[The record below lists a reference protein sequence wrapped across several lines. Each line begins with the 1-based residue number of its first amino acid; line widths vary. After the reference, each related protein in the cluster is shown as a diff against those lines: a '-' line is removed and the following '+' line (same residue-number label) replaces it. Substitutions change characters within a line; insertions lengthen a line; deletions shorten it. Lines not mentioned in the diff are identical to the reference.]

1 MEEIKQYKYG
11 KLIDGRLVY
20 SAKQIEEGGRWVLNP
35 TPEILTELGYKP
47 VVDNH
52 EPHEGMVSVPF
63 YEEDEDFIYIN
74 YTYEVAELEE
84 PYVPT
89 EEELKKMAESRKQRF
104 LKDFIITPYGS
115 IRKKTSIGDFIAVLP
130 NITTLVQATGKL
142 EAGTILFYETPDF
155 TEDITEKWLLEHQYF
170 NEEWSGEKYMEFL
183 GVLTTA
189 FKAIFRGE

>member
-1 MEEIKQYKYG
+1 MKYAKLINNEISYG
-11 KLIDGRLVY
+11 KSPLE
-20 SAKQIEEGGRWVLNP
+20 AEGRWVLNP
-35 TPEILTELGYKP
+35 TPELFTELGYKP

-52 EPHEGMVSVPF
+52 EPHEGMVSIPF

-89 EEELKKMAESRKQRF
+89 EEEAKQMIEARKQRF
-104 LKDFIITPYGS
+104 LKDFVITPYGA

-130 NITTLVQATGKL
+130 NITTIVQATGKL

-155 TEDITEKWLLEHQYF
+155 TEAITEKWLLEHQYF
-170 NEEWSGEKYMEFL
+170 NEEWSVEKYMEFL